1 MTNVITL
8 KNIKKDYKTIKG
20 KIEVLRGVD
29 YTFEKGKF
37 YAIKGHSGSGKTT
50 LIRILGLLDNPTS
63 GEYLLYNKETKNLND
78 YEASDCRLKHIGFI
92 FQEYNLNPYLKAD
105 ENVMVPMLINKEIDK
120 KDRKELCSKLLKLV
134 DLSDRANH
142 FPRELSGGEQ
152 QRVAIARALAN
163 DPDIIIADEPTGN
176 LDKENEKVIFKLLKE
191 LSKKD
196 KCVIVVSHSDEVLA
210 YADKIINLEYGELVE
225 VKNDK

>member
-92 FQEYNLNPYLKAD
+92 FQEYNLN
-105 ENVMVPMLINKEIDK
+105 KEIDK

-196 KCVIVVSHSDEVLA
+196 KCVIVI
-210 YADKIINLEYGELVE
+210 K
-225 VKNDK
+225 